1 MKMQVRLQR
10 KNDEY
15 LFHGTGKTG
24 VAIPIDNT
32 SEANATGASPMELLL
47 MGIGA
52 CSAID
57 VVAILK
63 KQRQRIEDY
72 SMEVNGTRH
81 EVEGA
86 KPFKAVEVIIKLE
99 GAIDPAKALRA
110 ADLSFTKY
118 CSVSLTFEPQVP
130 VTYSVMVNGQLIQE

>member
-1 MKMQVRLQR
+1 M
-10 KNDEY
+10 
-15 LFHGTGKTG
+15 
-24 VAIPIDNT
+24 AIPIDNT

-86 KPFKAVEVIIKLE
+86 KPFKAVEVIIKLK
-99 GAIDPAKALRA
+99 GDIDPAKALRA